1 MKRLSTQLFN
11 PLLFWLLIKPYIF
24 PFPVGISVDQITDG
38 AEDKVKGLNFCR
50 RLKREPL
57 KIRLLIDDW
66 SIITQWPIVVKN
78 ATLLLSKHKLY
89 PKFQFS
95 EKFKIMNLNF
105 WAKNQRFF
113 LEFKSQIYCDNLN
126 FCAKSRDFAKVL
138 LQQKLKIVGF

>member
-57 KIRLLIDDW
+57 KIRLLIDD
-66 SIITQWPIVVKN
+66 
-78 ATLLLSKHKLY
+78 
-89 PKFQFS
+89 
-95 EKFKIMNLNF
+95 
-105 WAKNQRFF
+105 
-113 LEFKSQIYCDNLN
+113 
-126 FCAKSRDFAKVL
+126 
-138 LQQKLKIVGF
+138 